1 MTDRDRQA
9 DTSTGE
15 DLNLLPETK
24 QQSKKWKQFFYN
36 KIKMK
41 GLMQKPYES
50 NTNLMLTFCFMKNVH
65 IHFFSKVST

>member
-36 KIKMK
+36 KGK
-41 GLMQKPYES
+41 
-50 NTNLMLTFCFMKNVH
+50 
-65 IHFFSKVST
+65 

>member
-15 DLNLLPETK
+15 DLNLLPEIK

-36 KIKMK
+36 KGK
-41 GLMQKPYES
+41 
-50 NTNLMLTFCFMKNVH
+50 
-65 IHFFSKVST
+65 